1 MPTRRPHRLRESA
14 TVSTHTMRHTYR
26 SWLDAVGT
34 SIAVQQKLMRHA
46 DIRTM
51 MNVYGDVVTDEMEQA
66 HSKVV
71 RMARGASE
79 NCLSQIGRI
88 SILDCGRHNAQFTV
102 APPQHF
108 LYFFPEPHGHG
119 SFRPTLGACAEVHS
133 GGHRKQILSVLFT
146 TCGAVRVG
154 RRELKHRTM

>member
-1 MPTRRPHRLRESA
+1 MWQSVQNGSTKLAQKDSA
-14 TVSTHTMRHTYR
+14 I
-26 SWLDAVGT
+26 WLSG
-34 SIAVQQKLMRHA
+34 S
-46 DIRTM
+46 
-51 MNVYGDVVTDEMEQA
+51 E
-66 HSKVV
+66 
-71 RMARGASE
+71 SE